1 MEHTKRTSETIFHSK
16 NSTNIARGKKSGA
29 MPHPADIH
37 VGKRMRLM
45 RKLLGMSQEK
55 LGALLGVTFQQIQK
69 YEHGANRI
77 SAGRLYDLSRVMR
90 VPVGFFFEN
99 MNNESL
105 PSENVSADRQTGTR
119 ADNPRYSNEY
129 LGIFSAYD
137 KLKNPELRQCLRR
150 LILLLGGGL

>member
-1 MEHTKRTSETIFHSK
+1 
-16 NSTNIARGKKSGA
+16 

-37 VGKRMRLM
+37 VGKRVRLM

-99 MNNESL
+99 MKAENLL
-105 PSENVSADRQTGTR
+105 PGDATTVAPVKAG
-119 ADNPRYSNEY
+119 ADNPLYGNEY
-129 LGIFSAYD
+129 LGIFSAYH

-150 LILLLGGGL
+150 LILLLGCGN

>member
-1 MEHTKRTSETIFHSK
+1 MQQTKRTGTILHSN

-29 MPHPADIH
+29 LPHPADIY
-37 VGKRMRLM
+37 VGKRVRLM
-45 RKLLGMSQEK
+45 RKLLGMSQAE

-77 SAGRLYDLSRVMR
+77 SAGRLYDLSRVMW

-99 MNNESL
+99 MNNGSL
-105 PSENVSADRQTGTR
+105 SCEDASADWQTGAG
-119 ADNPRYSNEY
+119 ADNLLYDNEY
-129 LGIFSAYD
+129 LGIFSAYR

-150 LILLLGGGL
+150 LIVLLGCGN